1 MKGRTVSSEETR
13 IEEELV
19 EEAMKAEDAGSVEK
33 EIEKGEK
40 EAAEPE
46 ASVCRRNGKNI

>member
-19 EEAMKAEDAGSVEK
+19 EEAMKAEDTGSVLSL
-33 EIEKGEK
+33 IHIS
-40 EAAEPE
+40 EPT
-46 ASVCRRNGKNI
+46 RP